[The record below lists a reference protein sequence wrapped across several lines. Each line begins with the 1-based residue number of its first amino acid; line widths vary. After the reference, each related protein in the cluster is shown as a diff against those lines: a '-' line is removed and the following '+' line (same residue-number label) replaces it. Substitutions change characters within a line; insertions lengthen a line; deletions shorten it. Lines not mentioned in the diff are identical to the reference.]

1 MTNTQIANVHTA
13 LLSDRACLQI
23 SGEERASFLQG
34 LISNDVETLP
44 EGAARFAGLL
54 SPQGKILF
62 EFFVVN
68 ADGVLLLDCAS
79 GIAADLQKRLGFYKL
94 RTKVEIEDVSGLW
107 RVGAVWGEGAAAF
120 AEDSGA
126 LAYPDPRLPDLGW
139 RVLLG
144 EMDSLPAAEPSP
156 GGPVARF
163 HAYEAMRIDLAVPEG
178 GKDYAFGNAFPHDA
192 CFDLLHGVD
201 FKKGCYV
208 GQEVVSRMQHRG
220 TGRTRVVGVV
230 GESALPE
237 GGVDLTADGFAV
249 GHLGSVAGKRGVAL
263 ARLDRVNDALANGQQ
278 ILAGA
283 VPVTLFVPAWAHYS
297 LGASPEEAAR

>member
-1 MTNTQIANVHTA
+1 MDTTQIATIHTA

-23 SGEERASFLQG
+23 SGEERAGFLQG
-34 LISNDVETLP
+34 LVSNDVETLA
-44 EGAARFAGLL
+44 EGSARFAGLL

-79 GIAADLQKRLGFYKL
+79 GIAAELRKRLGFYKL
-94 RTKVEIEDVSGLW
+94 RAKVGIEDVSALW
-107 RVGAVWGEGAAAF
+107 RIGAVWGEGAAAF
-120 AEDSGA
+120 AEDAGA
-126 LAYPDPRLPDLGW
+126 LAYPDPRLPELGC

-144 EMDSLPAAEPSP
+144 ELDTLPAPEPSA
-156 GGPVARF
+156 GPIADF
-163 HAYEAMRIDLAVPEG
+163 HAYEAMRIGLAVPEG
-178 GKDYAFGNAFPHDA
+178 GKDYAFGNTFPHDA

-220 TGRTRVVGVV
+220 TGRTRVVGVL
-230 GESALPE
+230 GETALPE
-237 GGVDLTADGFAV
+237 GGADLTADGFAV

-263 ARLDRVNDALANGQQ
+263 ARLDRVNDALTNGQQ

-283 VPVTLFVPAWAHYS
+283 VPVTLFAPAWAPYS
-297 LGASPEEAAR
+297 LGGSPEEAAR